1 MDTKLLKL
9 TIHAKPNSKKEGIQK
24 ISEQEW
30 IVRVRAQAI
39 DGKANQAI
47 VESVSEESGV
57 PKSKVKI
64 VSGETSKKKILEIQ
78 E

>member
-1 MDTKLLKL
+1 MKL

-24 ISEQEW
+24 ISDKEW

-39 DGKANQAI
+39 EGKANQAI
-47 VESVSEESGV
+47 VESISEELGIA
-57 PKSKVKI
+57 KSKVKI
-64 VSGETSKKKILEIQ
+64 VSGENSKLKILEIQ

>member
-30 IVRVRAQAI
+30 IVRVRTQAI
-39 DGKANQAI
+39 DGKAN
-47 VESVSEESGV
+47 EELGV